1 MATISFAPKGDT
13 NTTSAPAQVV
23 IETPTDKAEVS
34 LAIAEPKP
42 LAVASNR
49 VSASGITGEITH
61 EDLRVPRVNL
71 VQKSGQLCDNFAP
84 GSFLFEK
91 QIVIAKPGAAFTAT
105 ALKFRKY
112 YQEKIEFGTSSEMP
126 IKADT
131 AEEVRALGGSLTF
144 GHPRYFQEVADIMLA
159 VKAPNELGEDAKELF
174 AYNDGTDDYGL
185 AIYTIA
191 ASAYTSLGKRILTD
205 ATFLLKGGLHLGQY
219 EISSELK
226 KNGTNSWYVPVGK
239 FAGKHSAEKAEFFQ
253 SLASI

>member
-13 NTTSAPAQVV
+13 QLPTPAPAPVV
-23 IETPTDKAEVS
+23 TETAV
-34 LAIAEPKP
+34 AVIEPKP
-42 LAVASNR
+42 LAVAHNR
-49 VSASGITGEITH
+49 VSASGISGEITQD
-61 EDLRVPRVNL
+61 DLRVPRVNL

-91 QIVIAKPGAAFTAT
+91 QIVLAKPGESFVAT

-126 IKADT
+126 IKCDT

-159 VKAPNELGEDAKELF
+159 VKAPADLDEEARELF

-253 SLASI
+253 ALANI